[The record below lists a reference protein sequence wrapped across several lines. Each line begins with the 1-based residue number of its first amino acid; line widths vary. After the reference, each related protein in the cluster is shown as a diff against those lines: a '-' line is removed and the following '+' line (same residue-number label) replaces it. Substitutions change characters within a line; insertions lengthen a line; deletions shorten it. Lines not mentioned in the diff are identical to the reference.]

1 MHFTSLFSMSSV
13 LILLYYLIDMIRS
26 YISPELKTFKN
37 DEVWLSVIF
46 NRHFDQIDAI
56 FIKLFPYTQHTFM
69 KTKKKTQEKNIARP
83 IYICNLTIFISGNVR
98 KICLILCLLPRHRCD
113 RSTEDTYFFLAP
125 DFTFIQGPYCSA
137 LN

>member
-83 IYICNLTIFISGNVR
+83 IYICNLTIFISGTVR
-98 KICLILCLLPRHRCD
+98 KILC
-113 RSTEDTYFFLAP
+113 
-125 DFTFIQGPYCSA
+125 
-137 LN
+137 

>member
-26 YISPELKTFKN
+26 YISPELKTFKK
-37 DEVWLSVIF
+37 VWLSVIF

-69 KTKKKTQEKNIARP
+69 KTKKKDT
-83 IYICNLTIFISGNVR
+83 R
-98 KICLILCLLPRHRCD
+98 KKHC
-113 RSTEDTYFFLAP
+113 
-125 DFTFIQGPYCSA
+125 
-137 LN
+137 

>member
-1 MHFTSLFSMSSV
+1 MHFTSLFSMSCV
-13 LILLYYLIDMIRS
+13 LILLYYLIDIIRS

-69 KTKKKTQEKNIARP
+69 KTKKKRHKKKT
-83 IYICNLTIFISGNVR
+83 
-98 KICLILCLLPRHRCD
+98 LLD
-113 RSTEDTYFFLAP
+113 R
-125 DFTFIQGPYCSA
+125 FTFVTLRFLYQE
-137 LN
+137 L